1 MISLLSMLAP
11 GKASGMPEARVTV
24 EVEGRTLAI
33 GNLDKRLYPDGTT
46 KAAVIH
52 YLTSVA
58 PVLLPHLDGRAIT
71 MKRFPDGTQ
80 AGFFYEKR
88 CPSHAPT
95 WVRTVDQWVSHG
107 SGRWG
112 RDDNGPETREEVPF
126 CLVDSLPTL
135 VWLGGMAALELH
147 TPMARAAGPLGP
159 EVPTQVVLDLDP
171 GAPATAVECAAVA
184 LRIRE
189 LLETLGLATV
199 VKSSG
204 NKGLQVYIPVNVT
217 GTSHES
223 ARAFAQA
230 VAMLL
235 EKQDPTLVVSQQ
247 RKDIRPGKVL
257 IDWLQ
262 NESFKTTVSVY
273 SLRAR
278 ERPTVST
285 PLTWEEV
292 EALAGGGDPE
302 SVQMSPDQVL
312 ARVAEHGD
320 LFAAATA
327 LEQPL
332 PRLG

>member
-1 MISLLSMLAP
+1 MA
-11 GKASGMPEARVTV
+11 ERRVTV

-46 KAAVIH
+46 KAEVIQ
-52 YLTSVA
+52 YLTGVA
-58 PVLLPHLDGRAIT
+58 PVLLPHLAGRAIT

-88 CPSHAPT
+88 CPSHAPE
-95 WVRTVDQWVSHG
+95 WVKTVDQWVTHG

-112 RDDNGPETREEVPF
+112 KDDRGPRASEEVPF
-126 CLVDSLPTL
+126 CVVDSLATL

-159 EVPTQVVLDLDP
+159 DVPTLVVLDLDP
-171 GAPATAVECAAVA
+171 GAPATAVECAVVA
-184 LRIRE
+184 LRIRD
-189 LLETLGLATV
+189 LLDTLGLRTV

-204 NKGLQVYIPVNVT
+204 NKGLQVYVPVNVP
-217 GTSHES
+217 GTTAES
-223 ARAFAQA
+223 AKGFAQA
-230 VAMLL
+230 IAMLL
-235 EKQDPTLVVSQQ
+235 EKQDPGLIVSQQ
-247 RKDIRPGKVL
+247 RKDLRPGKVL

-278 ERPTVST
+278 EHPTVST
-285 PLTWEEV
+285 PLSWTEV
-292 EALAGGGDPE
+292 EALAEGGDPE
-302 SVQMSPDQVL
+302 SVQMSPQQVL

-320 LFAAATA
+320 LFADANT

-332 PRLG
+332 PKL

>member
-1 MISLLSMLAP
+1 MAES
-11 GKASGMPEARVTV
+11 RVTV
-24 EVEGRTLAI
+24 DVEGRTLAI

-46 KAAVIH
+46 KAEVIQ
-52 YLTSVA
+52 YLTGVA
-58 PVLLPHLDGRAIT
+58 PVLLPHLAGRAIT

-88 CPSHAPT
+88 CPSHAPE
-95 WVRTVDQWVSHG
+95 WVKTVEQWVTRG

-112 RDDNGPETREEVPF
+112 KDDRGPRASEEVPF
-126 CLVDSLPTL
+126 CVVDSLATL

-159 EVPTQVVLDLDP
+159 DVPTLVVLDLDP
-171 GAPATAVECAAVA
+171 GAPATAVECAVVA
-184 LRIRE
+184 LRIRD
-189 LLETLGLATV
+189 LLDTLGLRTV

-204 NKGLQVYIPVNVT
+204 NKGLQVYIPVNVP
-217 GTSHES
+217 GTTAES
-223 ARAFAQA
+223 AKGFAQA
-230 VAMLL
+230 IAMVL
-235 EKQDPTLVVSQQ
+235 EKQDPGLIVSQQ
-247 RKDIRPGKVL
+247 RKDLRPGKVL

-285 PLTWEEV
+285 PLSWAEV
-292 EALAGGGDPE
+292 EALAAGGDPE
-302 SVQMSPDQVL
+302 SVQMSPEQVL
-312 ARVAEHGD
+312 ARIADQGD
-320 LFAAATA
+320 LFADANT

-332 PRLG
+332 PKL